1 MIVAVAVI
9 PLIATMLRRSENDLR
24 TVAHH
29 LDLILV
35 AKEPTVE
42 IDRFLDLY
50 WHSGMERYT
59 RDTNIWLEVQRYAME
74 LELYDNDAEMRALGF
89 FGDER
94 ALKLSRR
101 LRDMIRAVHKI

>member
-1 MIVAVAVI
+1 
-9 PLIATMLRRSENDLR
+9 MLRRAENDLR
-24 TVAHH
+24 SIAQY
-29 LDLILV
+29 LDRVLV
-35 AKEPTVE
+35 AKEPSVE
-42 IDRFLDLY
+42 IDRMLDHY

-74 LELYDNDAEMRALGF
+74 LELYDNDPEMRALGF